1 MERRPVSAIVLAGG
15 RSSRFGSDKLAAEL
29 EGRPLLAHAIRAV
42 AAVADEVL
50 VVVAPH
56 ADADEVLVI
65 LAPDAAPAPAAPAPA
80 SPAPASPVIRLVR
93 DRDPFAGPLAGLR
106 EGAAAARNGTLLVVG
121 GDMPGLVPDVLRLLA
136 RVVAEGAEAAILGV
150 DDPGAVAPLPMAL
163 DRAAATDRLE
173 ALLATER
180 RSLRALLDELR
191 TVTLAPAEW
200 RRLDPEARTLH
211 DVDWPE
217 DLFRS

>member
-50 VVVAPH
+50 VVVAP
-56 ADADEVLVI
+56 DADEVLVVV
-65 LAPDAAPAPAAPAPA
+65 APDAAPAPAVPA
-80 SPAPASPVIRLVR
+80 SAISPVIRLVR

-173 ALLATER
+173 ALLAAER

-200 RRLDPEARTLH
+200 RPLDPDARTLH

>member
-50 VVVAPH
+50 VVVAP
-56 ADADEVLVI
+56 
-65 LAPDAAPAPAAPAPA
+65 DAAPAPAVPAPA
-80 SPAPASPVIRLVR
+80 ISPVIRLVR

-136 RVVAEGAEAAILGV
+136 RAVEEGAEAAILGV

-217 DLFRS
+217 DLSRS